1 MRDGDTRNEP
11 DDHPG
16 GLEPR
21 LAEAEELY
29 RATFEQDAVGIA
41 HAATDGRFL
50 RVNRR
55 LCEFLGYSNDEL
67 LRLRMAE
74 ITHSE
79 DLERSTTGL
88 GQLLTGERSRLAF
101 EKRYLHKSG
110 AELWGHVTV
119 TLQRGDDHQPHFFV
133 AVVEDITHH
142 RQLEATLRETQSH
155 LARQLAE
162 LDHLYDHSPLGL
174 CLISPELRFLRV
186 NRALATMNGPPVSAH
201 IGKKL
206 SEVVPAIAARTESI
220 YRRVMD
226 TGEPAIEIEIHGA
239 TPAEPETDRD
249 WLVSYYPVRT
259 EGGSLL
265 GVGTVV
271 MEITDRKRAERAA
284 VEAQRSLADRERH
297 EKERI
302 ESELNRVRDE
312 LVRKSHLAAIGQ
324 LSSSI
329 AHELRNPLG
338 SVRNA
343 VFVLRRGKQ
352 GPDYE
357 ERLQRYLGIIEEE
370 VARADRVITSHL
382 AATGRHGTKKQRVDL
397 AEIIHRAIDATPGA
411 NGLRLRLELEDD
423 PFILLVDPTQ
433 FLQVIQNLL
442 ANSVEATSGN
452 GDFAITATHG
462 RHEDTITFSDTGPGI
477 DPRVRDRLFEPLVT
491 TQARGTGLGLT
502 ICRQMIEL
510 HNGRIETIESPEA
523 GARFRI
529 TLPSASPTGS
539 E

>member
-1 MRDGDTRNEP
+1 M
-11 DDHPG
+11 DDHRE
-16 GLEPR
+16 GLERR

-41 HAATDGRFL
+41 HAALDGRFL

-55 LCEFLGYSNDEL
+55 LCKFLGYSRDEL
-67 LRLRMAE
+67 LRLRMVE
-74 ITHSE
+74 ITHSA
-79 DLERSTTGL
+79 DRERSATGI
-88 GQLLTGERSRLAF
+88 GQLLRGELSRLAF

-110 AELWGHVTV
+110 AEIWGHVTV
-119 TLQRGDDHQPHFFV
+119 MLQRGDDDQPHFFV
-133 AVVEDITHH
+133 AIVEDITHH
-142 RQLEATLRETQSH
+142 RKLEAKLRETQSH

-174 CLISPELRFLRV
+174 GLISPELRFLRV
-186 NRALATMNGPPVSAH
+186 NRALAAMNGPPVSAH
-201 IGKKL
+201 IGTKL
-206 SEVVPAIAARTESI
+206 SEVIPGIAPQLEPI

-226 TGEPAIEIEIHGA
+226 TGEPALEMEVHGT
-239 TPAEPETDRD
+239 TPADPETERD
-249 WLVSYYPVRT
+249 WLVSYYPVTT
-259 EGGSLL
+259 EDGSLL

-284 VEAQRSLADRERH
+284 VEAQRSLADQERH

-302 ESELNRVRDE
+302 ESELNKVRDE

-324 LSSSI
+324 LSASI

-343 VFVLRRGKQ
+343 VFVLRGRRP

-397 AEIIHRAIDATPGA
+397 VEIVRRAIDATPGA
-411 NGLRLRLELEDD
+411 NLLRLRVELEDD
-423 PFILLVDPTQ
+423 PFILLADPTQ
-433 FLQVIQNLL
+433 FQQVIQNLL

-452 GDFAITATHG
+452 GDFTITAAHG
-462 RHEDTITFSDTGPGI
+462 EHEDTITLSDTGPGI
-477 DPRVRDRLFEPLVT
+477 DPRVRDRMFEPLVT

-502 ICRQMIEL
+502 ICRQIIEQ
-510 HNGRIETIESPEA
+510 HNGRIEVIEDPVA

-539 E
+539 D